1 MKNLSFLLLL
11 LPYQVSYAVPRTD
24 LSSVR
29 VGLFSGVMKSATGIM
44 SGSATSSDLPEGS
57 NLYYTNG
64 RSQDAI
70 SGTAP
75 VVLTSGV
82 VSMAASTNSVNGYL
96 TSTDH
101 TTYSAKFGTVT
112 YTPSTPSRTLNS
124 NFTPSASVAVSVC
137 YSIKVACTSTLI
149 SSCEGNVELRSDTNA
164 TPTTARG
171 RSGIAIS
178 GVAATNATESTLCYL
193 VPPNHNVRLVSTTV
207 SGSPTVTLGVQSEV
221 SVAFTP

>member
-1 MKNLSFLLLL
+1 MKNLFFVLFLLSCRI
-11 LPYQVSYAVPRTD
+11 SYAIPRTD
-24 LSSVR
+24 LSSIKM
-29 VGLFSGVMKSATGIM
+29 GTASGVMKSATGVM

-64 RSQDAI
+64 RSQAAV

-75 VVLTSGV
+75 ISVSSGV
-82 VSMAASTNSVNGYL
+82 VSMAAATNSVNGYL

-112 YTPSTPSRTLNS
+112 YTSSTPSRTLNS
-124 NFTPSASVAVSVC
+124 NFTPSATNAVNTC
-137 YSIKVACTSTLI
+137 YSIKVSCTSTLI
-149 SSCEGNVELRSDTNA
+149 GSCEGNVELRSDTNA

-171 RSGIAIS
+171 RAGIALS
-178 GVAATNATESTLCYL
+178 GVAATSAPESTLCYL

-207 SGSPTVTLGVQSEV
+207 SGSPTITLGIQSEV
-221 SVAFTP
+221 SIALSP